1 MTPPTRTRR
10 VTKTALGVTTAVAM
24 VTLTACGG
32 GSDADGAN
40 GDASASAATPQGVL
54 TAKAAAA
61 VVDDY
66 EKVNNKANAAL
77 DKPLLGTVEAGQLY
91 AMDKA
96 SYTLVPTLSQK
107 DQKAYRSPFTYQD
120 RQYAIPAKGTATW
133 FAVRAK
139 SSDAGHNSSLMVF
152 DKVNGAYKLVLTV
165 WAEDGEA
172 LPELALDKNG
182 LAEAV
187 NPDAKVGKFAPSDV
201 GAAYEDLLE
210 TGGAKAGKNLASTT
224 LVKQA
229 VKTYKDSSTKGT
241 ADGIA
246 TKKFFA
252 KPPADPS
259 VYALRTA
266 DGGVLAL
273 FPLAHTQEILVK
285 EAYRSSRSLV
295 PSEEQ
300 SALGAVRGDLIT
312 DRFEGKGIA
321 ELTPTA
327 ARITALDWQHVDSR

>member
-1 MTPPTRTRR
+1 MTPPSRTRR
-10 VTKTALGVTTAVAM
+10 RTNPALGMATAVAM
-24 VTLTACGG
+24 ATLTACGG

-40 GDASASAATPQGVL
+40 GDASASATAPQGVL

-61 VVDDY
+61 VVDNY

-77 DKPLLGTVEAGQLY
+77 GKDLLGTVEAGQLY

-96 SYTLVPTLSQK
+96 TYTLVPTFSEK

-120 RQYAIPAKGTATW
+120 RQYVIPAKGAATW
-133 FAVRAK
+133 FAVQAK
-139 SSDAGHNSSLMVF
+139 SSDAGHNSSVMVF
-152 DKVNGAYKLVLTV
+152 DKVDGAYKLVLTV

-172 LPELALDKNG
+172 IPKLAVDKNG

-187 NPDAKVGKFAPSDV
+187 DPDAKVGKFAPSDV

-210 TGGAKAGKNLASTT
+210 TGGAKAGKNLASTAP
-224 LVKQA
+224 VKEA
-229 VKTYKDSSTKGT
+229 EKTYQDSSTNGT

-312 DRFEGKGIA
+312 DRFEGKGMA
-321 ELTPTA
+321 QLTPKA